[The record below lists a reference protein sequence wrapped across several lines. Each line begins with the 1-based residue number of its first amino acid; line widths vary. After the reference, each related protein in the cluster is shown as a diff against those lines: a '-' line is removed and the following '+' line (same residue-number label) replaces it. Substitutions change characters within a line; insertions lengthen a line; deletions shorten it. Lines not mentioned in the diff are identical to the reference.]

1 MFAPANLPPPPFL
14 PRLLSLF
21 TFHPALT
28 YDSPACSPSRAARAL
43 FARSPCLR
51 RLTSSFSLSSLSSSS
66 SSSSSPSL
74 LLLPRRLLR
83 SLCRSCCCCRCRRRR
98 RRRWRFRRCTYVR
111 YLLIRRSS
119 TAKNFL
125 RRINCSFSLFFF
137 CPVLSAPRRRPVKP
151 LLPFSPR
158 LKTFAIDERP
168 PS

>member
-1 MFAPANLPPPPFL
+1 MRRLTFRPPLPPPTPL
-14 PRLLSLF
+14 PLHLPPCLNLRFPGILSLSRGPHSLRPVALLETSYVVVLAVLSLF
-21 TFHPALT
+21 IVVVVVYAV
-28 YDSPACSPSRAARAL
+28 
-43 FARSPCLR
+43 
-51 RLTSSFSLSSLSSSS
+51 S
-66 SSSSSPSL
+66 SSSSSPS
-74 LLLPRRLLR
+74 LR

-98 RRRWRFRRCTYVR
+98 CRRWRFRRCTYVR

-119 TAKNFL
+119 AAKNFL
-125 RRINCSFSLFFF
+125 RRINCSFPLFFF